1 MKFTHI
7 SLHLLPQVIPHAIR
21 PGGGGGGGGGGLGM
35 CRWMGSYFYDWID
48 YNGVAFSIK
57 VLEWGQIFSHF
68 WGKTAGLHT

>member
-1 MKFTHI
+1 
-7 SLHLLPQVIPHAIR
+7 
-21 PGGGGGGGGGGLGM
+21 M